1 MLGDMAGPA
10 IACPACGTKN
20 RLPLAARG
28 HPRCASCKAD
38 LPWLV
43 PAGDADF
50 DEIAD
55 TKALVVVDLWAPWCG
70 PCRQIA
76 PALEALSREF
86 AGRVKVVKV
95 NVDESPAIAQRYQA
109 RSIPMLLIMDGGRV
123 VDTMIGAQP
132 TPMVRSRISGAL
144 DRRG

>member
-1 MLGDMAGPA
+1 MRSRTPRRSSWWT
-10 IACPACGTKN
+10 CG
-20 RLPLAARG
+20 RPGAVHVARSPRHWRPSAA
-28 HPRCASCKAD
+28 
-38 LPWLV
+38 V
-43 PAGDADF
+43 
-50 DEIAD
+50 
-55 TKALVVVDLWAPWCG
+55 
-70 PCRQIA
+70 
-76 PALEALSREF
+76 F